1 MQQREKTSA
10 VPIKVSGTTKER
22 IRFAATMLDCN
33 QAQIV
38 DVAVEEFVTRHADR
52 LEQGIDRARA
62 ALRGGD
68 LSAAAY
74 LMGESLEDVSR
85 VSGDPS

>member
-10 VPIKVSGTTKER
+10 APIRVSGTTKER
-22 IRFAATMLDCN
+22 IRFAAAMLDCN

-38 DVAVEEFVTRHADR
+38 DVAVEEFVARHADR

-68 LSAAAY
+68 LAAAAH
-74 LMGESLEDVSR
+74 LMGESLDDVAR
-85 VSGDPS
+85 VSGTPS